1 MRDPDYT
8 EDERRI
14 LEQVALLARAL
25 RAERERLA
33 RRLAE
38 VEPELHVL
46 ASRLDGRPA
55 LIALVSHRS

>member
-1 MRDPDYT
+1 MLDADYT
-8 EDERRI
+8 EGERRI

-33 RRLAE
+33 RRLTE

-46 ASRLDGRPA
+46 ASKLDGQPA
-55 LIALVSHRS
+55 LIALASRRS